1 MKKIMMFI
9 QNTLA
14 FNDWE
19 VDYHAVEMPR
29 YYKIATNEPPTIYL
43 TNVKKVIKEALYLII
58 CTVMYDFF

>member
-9 QNTLA
+9 QNTHA

-29 YYKIATNEPPTIYL
+29 YYKIAMNEPSTIHV
-43 TNVKKVIKEALYLII
+43 TNVKKSNKGSSLLNY
-58 CTVMYDFF
+58 MYCDV